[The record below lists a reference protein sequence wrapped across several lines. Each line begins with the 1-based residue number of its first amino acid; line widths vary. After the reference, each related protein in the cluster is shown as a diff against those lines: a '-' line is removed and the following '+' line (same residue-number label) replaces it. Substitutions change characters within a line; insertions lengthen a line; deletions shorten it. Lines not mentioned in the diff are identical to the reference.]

1 MSVATSTAIGI
12 AGVVGAAGALGGSA
26 IASSGASN
34 AANTQASAANNAA
47 QLQSQEAQ
55 NALNFQQGTYG
66 NQQQELAPYAN
77 VGYSGLA
84 NLAYLTGAIP
94 GAPGSGVGG
103 GAGLQNPIAGVPNS
117 KLAASPGADGGTG
130 GTGSTG
136 IPGVNAPSVGG
147 AGTPAGFGINIPQ
160 GTSGLSSLVNP
171 SLGASGSLL
180 APYPG
185 GQFSAPTG
193 LTEQNDPGY
202 QARLALGDQS
212 VQNSAA
218 AQGNLLSGN
227 TLRSLAQFGQDY
239 GSNEYGNVYNR
250 ALNTYDTN
258 YNAYEQNQTNTYN
271 RLASLAGIGQTATQ
285 QLGSS
290 GSSAANQVGNTALT
304 AGSQIGQDINNAGA
318 ARATGY
324 QNTGNILGSAVGSA
338 ASLLPLLNG
347 NNPYSAS
354 SLANYPIPTDPTY
367 DPNMFGG

>member
-1 MSVATSTAIGI
+1 MSTAAIVAGTAIGGI
-12 AGVVGAAGALGGSA
+12 AGAGIGAYGADQA
-26 IASSGASN
+26 AS
-34 AANTQASAANNAA
+34 TQAAAANNAA

-55 NALNFQQGTYG
+55 NSLNFTQGQYA

-117 KLAASPGADGGTG
+117 KLAASPGGD
-130 GTGSTG
+130 GSTG

-147 AGTPAGFGINIPQ
+147 AGTPGGFGINIPQ

-285 QLGSS
+285 QLGAS
-290 GSSAANQVGNTALT
+290 GSAAASQVGNTSLT

-318 ARATGY
+318 ARASGY
-324 QNTGNILGSAVGSA
+324 AGVANAFSGA
-338 ASLLPLLNG
+338 ASGIGNSISSISALQALQNQGGPADALTNLYYTPSDELP
-347 NNPYSAS
+347 
-354 SLANYPIPTDPTY
+354 
-367 DPNMFGG
+367 GGG